1 MATHNIARIGN
12 VFCVEIDTS
21 YKCFFQFVAYDKT
34 QLNGQVIR
42 VFKKRYPMEY
52 KPDLNEIVQDE
63 VSFYSHTV
71 IKFGLDDNV
80 WYKIGHSPNKGDVDN
95 IFFKLK
101 GWKGKSCWKY
111 WKINNDIQYSS
122 QISDELVKYHYGFIF
137 PYKDIVAKIKTGHYI
152 DMKDD

>member
-1 MATHNIARIGN
+1 MNKKVIARVGN
-12 VFCVEIDTS
+12 IFCVEIDTS
-21 YKCFFQFVAYDKT
+21 FKCFFQFVAYDKT

-71 IKFGLDDNV
+71 IKFGMDDNV
-80 WYKIGHSPNKGDVDN
+80 WYKIGHCPNKGDVDN

-101 GWKGKSCWKY
+101 GWKNIGK
-111 WKINNDIQYSS
+111 
-122 QISDELVKYHYGFIF
+122 
-137 PYKDIVAKIKTGHYI
+137 
-152 DMKDD
+152 